1 MAMEQMPPLCAA
13 RDASQ
18 PGTKYEICNTAT
30 ARRSGTL
37 RAPGLP
43 LATCHTTAAW
53 AHGASPRPR
62 PRRPRPRPRPPGP
75 SGEPARAVMRRAYR
89 LPATGYRAY
98 RLPLAVTYRLPV
110 TGYGYRHARKYHRA
124 ARPGCSAARWSCS
137 ACAPPLRLLPL
148 PRIRIPPVPIP
159 RPVSCQR
166 QLSVRK
172 IPADANPCPAPVRAP
187 PSRPISAPGYSARAL
202 LRLLQIRLYRARL
215 LLCCAVL
222 LC

>member
-1 MAMEQMPPLCAA
+1 
-13 RDASQ
+13 
-18 PGTKYEICNTAT
+18 
-30 ARRSGTL
+30 
-37 RAPGLP
+37 LP
-43 LATCHTTAAW
+43 LATPLRTAAW

-89 LPATGYRAY
+89 LPLITAY
-98 RLPLAVTYRLPV
+98 RLPLTVTYRLPVVTV

-137 ACAPPLRLLPL
+137 ACAPPQRQLPL
-148 PRIRIPPVPIP
+148 PRKRIPPNPNP

-187 PSRPISAPGYSARAL
+187 PSRPIGAPGYSARAL